1 MEGAPS
7 ILAKFNRVLN
17 MLLRSVTLSLL
28 LLQSP
33 APDTKPL
40 PDRTNFLIEFQVKRP
55 GIYKLMGAM
64 HDVNVESQYTYTE
77 TTTELSLDSKGKTKS
92 SKRQVVDHIPTRV
105 PGYIYQRQIVKDGV
119 PLTEK
124 ELDKQDKKHA
134 EDLAK
139 AEANRQK
146 WQDDAPK
153 RAEEAK
159 KYAEEQRK
167 QFEKNLAKSLD
178 KLKLTGEE
186 RKAREQKERE
196 EYEAI
201 VSGSKK
207 PEPKMENSPVL
218 RAADFQLI
226 RREVIDGISTIL
238 LTFQPNPKFKG
249 PSGNMEMILQHV
261 TGRVW
266 VSEQDYVPVK
276 LEAEIKDTISFGLG
290 LLAKIKPGSK
300 GTFEW
305 RKINNEAWLPTK
317 ADFAANARL
326 LLVKG
331 MNIRE
336 ITEYTNHKKYVVSSE
351 IRVESKQPT
360 PETSR

>member
-1 MEGAPS
+1 
-7 ILAKFNRVLN
+7 
-17 MLLRSVTLSLL
+17 MLFSSVTLSLL
-28 LLQSP
+28 LLQSL

-40 PDRTNFLIEFQVKRP
+40 PDRTSFLIEFQVKRP
-55 GIYKLMGAM
+55 GLYKLAGAM
-64 HDVNVESQYTYTE
+64 NDVNVESQYTYTE
-77 TTTELSLDSKGKTKS
+77 TSAEISLDSKGNTRS
-92 SKRQVVDHIPTRV
+92 TKRQVVDHIPTRV

-119 PLTEK
+119 PLSQK
-124 ELDKQDKKHA
+124 ELEKQDKKHA

-139 AEANRQK
+139 AEAARQK
-146 WQDDAPK
+146 WRDDAPK

-159 KYAEEQRK
+159 KRTEEQRR
-167 QFEKNLAKSLD
+167 QFEKNLAKELD
-178 KLKLTGEE
+178 KLKLEGDE

-196 EYEAI
+196 EFEAMI
-201 VSGSKK
+201 SGSKK
-207 PEPKMENSPVL
+207 PEPKMEDSSIL
-218 RAADFQLI
+218 RAADFQLV
-226 RREVIDGISTIL
+226 RREIIDGISTIL
-238 LTFQPNPKFKG
+238 VTFEPNPKFKG
-249 PSGNMEMILQHV
+249 PTGNMENILQHV
-261 TGRVW
+261 GGQVW

-276 LEAEIKDTISFGLG
+276 LEAEVKKPVTFGLG

-305 RKINNEAWLPTK
+305 RKINNEAWLPTR

-351 IRVESKQPT
+351 IRVESKEPT
-360 PETSR
+360 PEINR